1 MLTQLSDK
9 SIYLYLRAFLLNN
22 DIPSNLLLLS
32 SSASADMS
40 FIIGKMVKDSKSTI
54 SDEVLLAFAM
64 SLLRYDREHLSEFLQ
79 MRELY
84 VLYEFLCLGA

>member
-1 MLTQLSDK
+1 
-9 SIYLYLRAFLLNN
+9 
-22 DIPSNLLLLS
+22 
-32 SSASADMS
+32 MS

-84 VLYEFLCLGA
+84 VLYEFLCLGAWMEECILIEWTIEWMRVI